1 MNCEF
6 IDIPERI
13 IIGRYLTLP
22 ITDHA
27 VFPLWKQFR
36 MEQSAHGLL
45 GVDLYAMQSYA
56 EWPPKT
62 SITHW
67 AGIEKQ
73 EDQEYPQEWSS
84 IHIGGKFASSIF
96 QGTKTE
102 FPMFVSELIAQFLP
116 TTGYQFDESRV
127 HVQIMNHQYS
137 LQDPEAQELVLI
149 PVQKKED

>member
-22 ITDHA
+22 VTDHA

-36 MEQSAHGLL
+36 MEQSAHDLL

-67 AGIEKQ
+67 AGIEKL
-73 EDQEYPQEWSS
+73 DGVEYPEEWISQKLNGGTYARF
-84 IHIGGKFASSIF
+84 IHR
-96 QGTKTE
+96 GTQAE
-102 FPMFVSELIAQFLP
+102 FPKTMAMIFTEWLPSSPYHYDSSRMQFQIMSADYVMNDPESEEFVFIPIAQ
-116 TTGYQFDESRV
+116 
-127 HVQIMNHQYS
+127 
-137 LQDPEAQELVLI
+137 
-149 PVQKKED
+149 

>member
-36 MEQSAHGLL
+36 MEQSAHDLL
-45 GVDLYAMQSYA
+45 GVDLYAMQSFA

-67 AGIEKQ
+67 AGIEKL
-73 EDQEYPQEWSS
+73 DGVEYPEEWISQKLS
-84 IHIGGKFASSIF
+84 GGTYARFIHR
-96 QGTKTE
+96 GTQAE
-102 FPMFVSELIAQFLP
+102 FPKTMAMIFTEWLPSSPYQYDFSRMQFQIMSADYVMNDPESEEFVYIPIAQ
-116 TTGYQFDESRV
+116 
-127 HVQIMNHQYS
+127 
-137 LQDPEAQELVLI
+137 
-149 PVQKKED
+149 

>member
-22 ITDHA
+22 STDHA

-36 MEQSAHGLL
+36 MEQSAHDLL
-45 GVDLYAMQSYA
+45 GVDLYAIQSYA

-67 AGIEKQ
+67 AGIEKL
-73 EDQEYPQEWSS
+73 DGVEYPEEWISQKLNGGTYARF
-84 IHIGGKFASSIF
+84 IHR
-96 QGTKTE
+96 GTQAE
-102 FPMFVSELIAQFLP
+102 FPKTMAMIFTEWFPSSPYQYDSSRMQF
-116 TTGYQFDESRV
+116 
-127 HVQIMNHQYS
+127 QIMSADYVMN
-137 LQDPEAQELVLI
+137 DPESEEFFFI
-149 PVQKKED
+149 PISQ